1 MRANFRASSSFF
13 LRNFVRTKL
22 VMCLEFSSPAN
33 DVSNLTS
40 FDIGYV
46 GMAGSNLHLFQR
58 FLGTKVGRMATSR
71 FPVLRRVEA
80 RTAER
85 RLVTFRGSS
94 GSPKAGPTLL
104 LPKQLQLCVQSLPLR
119 GKLLVQHVMVG
130 MLLCKA
136 QTEESVG
143 LVAVLEREAS
153 WSHFR

>member
-1 MRANFRASSSFF
+1 MYEKVYVVDCCGFCSYPPPHRPPMRANFRASSSFF

-94 GSPKAGPTLL
+94 GSSPKAGPTQRRVDEEELEL
-104 LPKQLQLCVQSLPLR
+104 ATTHFGALR
-119 GKLLVQHVMVG
+119 NAL
-130 MLLCKA
+130 
-136 QTEESVG
+136 
-143 LVAVLEREAS
+143 
-153 WSHFR
+153 